1 MQLLQT
7 SFVLAAVP
15 SAWSDY
21 RPLNHPF
28 IGIVV
33 GLQPMLAR
41 LIGHEFSRDVL
52 SLCVL
57 LLRYSDRYHN
67 GLGRTVR
74 IQDLRI
80 RTY

>member
-52 SLCVL
+52 SLSLCLTASVF
-57 LLRYSDRYHN
+57 RS
-67 GLGRTVR
+67 VS
-74 IQDLRI
+74 
-80 RTY
+80 

>member
-41 LIGHEFSRDVL
+41 LIGHEFSRMYSLSVSYCFGIQVGIIMVL
-52 SLCVL
+52 AELFASK
-57 LLRYSDRYHN
+57 
-67 GLGRTVR
+67 T
-74 IQDLRI
+74 
-80 RTY
+80 